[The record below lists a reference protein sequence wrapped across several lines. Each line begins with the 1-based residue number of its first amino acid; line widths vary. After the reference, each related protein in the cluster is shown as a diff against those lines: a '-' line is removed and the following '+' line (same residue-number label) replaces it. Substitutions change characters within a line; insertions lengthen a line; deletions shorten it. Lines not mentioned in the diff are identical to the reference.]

1 VAGKTESVRRIL
13 YLTSA
18 IVLVDTLFF
27 SALTPLLPHYADT
40 LGLGKGGAGLLSA
53 LYPLG
58 TLVGAIPS
66 GMVAARFGV
75 KPTVLVGLIG
85 VAVTTALFGLATSAW
100 QLDLARFMQGLASS
114 FSWTGSLSW
123 LVARAPE
130 GRKGQLIGQ
139 AFAAAVAG
147 ALLGPVLGGAATVV
161 GTGWAFGAVAAA
173 SLGLAAWALLTP
185 ASRPAKPQ
193 PLSMLGAALRD
204 RRVLL
209 SVWFVVL
216 PALLF
221 GVLGVLGPL
230 RLSDL
235 GVGAIGIGAVW
246 LVAGLLE
253 TVLNLGVGRF
263 SDRFGPLAP
272 IRIALIASVV
282 CAALLPWPANRFV
295 LAVLIVV
302 SSLAFGTFYTPGM
315 AMLTHAAEDRGL
327 DYGYAFALLNLAWAP
342 GQSGG
347 SALGGALA
355 EATSD
360 AVPYLV
366 LAGLALATLLML
378 KPLRILRNESP
389 SEQWTT

>member
-1 VAGKTESVRRIL
+1 MAGKTESVRRVL

-40 LGLGKGGAGLLSA
+40 LGLGKGGAGLLAA

-75 KPTVLVGLIG
+75 KPTVLVGLTG
-85 VAVTTALFGLATSAW
+85 VAVTTALFGLATSVW

-123 LVARAPE
+123 LVAQAPE
-130 GRKGQLIGQ
+130 GRKGQLIGK

-161 GTGWAFGAVAAA
+161 GTGWAFGAVAVA
-173 SLGLAAWALLTP
+173 SLGLAAWAVITP
-185 ASRPAKPQ
+185 ASRPTTPQ
-193 PLSMLGAALRD
+193 PLAMLGAALRD

-235 GVGAIGIGAVW
+235 GVGALGIGAVW
-246 LVAGLLE
+246 LVAGILE
-253 TVLNLGVGRF
+253 TLLNLRIGRF
-263 SDRFGPLAP
+263 ADRFGPLAP
-272 IRIALIASVV
+272 IRVALIASIV
-282 CAALLPWPANRFV
+282 CAALLPWPENRFV
-295 LAVLIVV
+295 LAVVIVV

-355 EATSD
+355 QATSD
-360 AVPYLV
+360 AVPYL
-366 LAGLALATLLML
+366 LLSGAALITLLMIW
-378 KPLRILRNESP
+378 PAAQARRQTHSP
-389 SEQWTT
+389 AA